1 MISKDCPL
9 IFTHIP
15 KTGGMSM
22 FAAMCEHHGMKMA
35 DMYNMSAFGED
46 SAAVEEA
53 VLNPE
58 KSVFAGHLPFG
69 LHEWLSR
76 PSYYM
81 AIVRNPVDR
90 ILSLYNYS
98 IQYRDFIRAT
108 KKSTG
113 QSFDEI
119 FENRT
124 AADFY
129 QDFLPWIKAK
139 QTLNGFLRCAS
150 AELDNGMVRRFSGI
164 GLHTTPCPIDA
175 LDTAKDNIDKYY
187 SIVGV
192 QERYEETVRMTRMAF
207 SVNLTEFHVNK
218 STNKIKKGQKPAFN
232 QRKRIKEMNRLDIQ
246 LYDWI
251 LDRFETQLANPSEPV
266 KVAGGA
272 RTDFSEVKLWRA
284 IGSSPARQSTMEFS
298 PVEAK

>member
-22 FAAMCEHHGMKMA
+22 FASMCEYHGMNMA
-35 DMYNMSAFGED
+35 DMYNMSAFGD
-46 SAAVEEA
+46 DTAAVED
-53 VLNPE
+53 VLRDTE
-58 KSVFAGHLPFG
+58 KSVYAGHLPFG
-69 LHEWLSR
+69 LHEWLSH

-81 AIVRNPVDR
+81 AIVRKPVDQ
-90 ILSLYNYS
+90 IMSLYHYS
-98 IQYRDFIRAT
+98 VQYRNFIRHT
-108 KKSTG
+108 KKSTN
-113 QSFDEI
+113 QSYDEL

-129 QDFLPWIKAK
+129 QDFLPWIKAE
-139 QTLNGFLRCAS
+139 QTFNRFLRCPS

-164 GLHTTPCPIDA
+164 GLHPDLCHQDA
-175 LDTAKDNIDKYY
+175 LDTAKNNIEKYY

-192 QERYEETVRMTRMAF
+192 QERYADTVRMARMAF
-207 SVNLTEFHVNK
+207 GVNLTEFHVNK
-218 STNKIKKGQKPAFN
+218 NADKKKKGPKLSIN
-232 QRKRIKEMNRLDIQ
+232 QRKRIKETNQLDMQ

-266 KVAGGA
+266 KVAGGG
-272 RTDFSEVKLWRA
+272 RTDFNQMKLWRA
-284 IGSSPARQSTMEFS
+284 IGSSPVRQSVMANS
-298 PVEAK
+298 PAV